1 MNWPPIYADAHRSQR
16 QHLQSGGGDNNVGL
30 EFLPRLQPD
39 AVLRKSLDFVGHDR
53 SPPFT
58 DCLEQ
63 VRVENQ
69 AQALISGLIARIE
82 MLIHV
87 VSCGK
92 AFRLSL
98 AKHTAHVE
106 GCTAA

>member
-16 QHLQSGGGDNNVGL
+16 QHLQSAGGDNNVGL

-53 SPPFT
+53 SPPFS
-58 DCLEQ
+58 DGIKE
-63 VRVENQ
+63 VRVGTKEK
-69 AQALISGLIARIE
+69 ALIQGLIARIE
-82 MLIHV
+82 ILIHV

-92 AFRLSL
+92 AFRRSR
-98 AKHTAHVE
+98 AKQTAHV
-106 GCTAA
+106 